1 MNEIDNLKTIFE
13 EYLTE
18 KNLTAMKF
26 AMIAQV
32 NPISLYA
39 WLNTEGY
46 SIDDLSRAQILNYIN
61 NYK

>member
-18 KNLTAMKF
+18 KNLTVMKF

>member
-46 SIDDLSRAQILNYIN
+46 SIDDLSRAQIISYMNQN
-61 NYK
+61 K